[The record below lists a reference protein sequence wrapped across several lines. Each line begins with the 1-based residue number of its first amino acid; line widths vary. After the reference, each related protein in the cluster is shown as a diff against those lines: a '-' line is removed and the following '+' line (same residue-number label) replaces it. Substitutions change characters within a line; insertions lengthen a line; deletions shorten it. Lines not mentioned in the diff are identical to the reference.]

1 MQSTCFRLHLS
12 RPTTIMLAKSLK
24 RVTYI
29 HHKVMAVTTDVEA
42 LYEAE
47 EALVRGHWADAR
59 RLNMI
64 PGGRAGY
71 RYLRRTGLGDPS
83 SEDMPDDRDRAV
95 SNWLD
100 RNPDRPLPPT

>member
-1 MQSTCFRLHLS
+1 MRKGCNLLFPRKLREELE
-12 RPTTIMLAKSLK
+12 AK

-47 EALVRGHWADAR
+47 EALLRGHWDDTR

-64 PGGRAGY
+64 PGGRAGS
-71 RYLRRTGLGDPS
+71 RYLRRAGLVDPC
-83 SEDMPDDRDRAV
+83 SEDLPVDPDQQVR
-95 SNWLD
+95 SEET
-100 RNPDRPLPPT
+100 PSEPQS